1 MSTSNS
7 YEFTPF
13 HSSVNKIPSIRAQT
27 SKLSPAHKLHFLRDQ
42 TPEPISEISQEQ
54 LSGSIS
60 VRATVETPLITG
72 NQQRAKTLTTKSGNT
87 REISTIGPCI
97 VDDRTFISPT
107 MFKGMLSNAFEA
119 LTNSR
124 YRIFD
129 EHNVPLT
136 YRIDP
141 ATSASLMPVRINHS
155 DSGEVFIDLLD
166 GSHSHR
172 NSVPEANRDIPIALP
187 ASLYDGTT
195 SGITLREHP
204 QASRHSRPTPGST
217 GSPRDRFIAASS
229 PKPGDP
235 FPEILF
241 DAALVSNGLYAYWII
256 TALYKSQ
263 HQKEPDYTF
272 DIDFNELKLNLIDR
286 EWKLKGYLYT
296 TTNPLDR
303 KASKSTFKDKKS
315 ERVFFS
321 FRGTP
326 KRIKLSQDKA
336 TELFSRYENT
346 VHSYRI
352 MYEKREELASRTGQD
367 KPTPNRFITDQSWSI
382 ADHGSLA
389 YAILSDDQS
398 EIVDL
403 VPIPIGRASYADTP
417 TALAETNMLTPPA
430 SATDASAAD
439 RLFGFTTSLPSGE
452 DNSNHHQAHYSLKGR
467 LSFSSIDTSNCRRYK
482 GTPIAL
488 EPLLEPKPSSA
499 RRFLT
504 TYKGENIQPSNKQ
517 RTEGTTK
524 LPIRRQDYFLDGKQS
539 LGRATYPTHRA
550 PLDLPYEERTIRP
563 VSQDSEAFS
572 IVESYILPGSQ
583 ITMTIHFEMLT
594 PLELSILLWLLKP
607 ENLVPHSERGKGLVG
622 YLHLGMGKPLGY
634 GTLRVEATELRLRTG
649 QQLATGYTQLD
660 GCLGTETISS
670 IDHYQVPDGFDK
682 FPWVQAF
689 QRTSFG
695 YTDGIPVRYMTRK
708 ENQQN
713 NATNF
718 DDGYPKEGRALEA
731 TQLFPSEHHPS
742 SGEPISV
749 PKPV

>member
-13 HSSVNKIPSIRAQT
+13 HSSVNRIPSIRAHT
-27 SKLSPAHKLHFLRDQ
+27 SKLSPSHELHFLRDQ
-42 TPEPISEISQEQ
+42 TPEPISEINQEQ

-72 NQQRAKTLTTKSGNT
+72 SQQRPKTQTTKSGNT
-87 REISTIGPCI
+87 REITTIRPYI
-97 VDDRTFISPT
+97 VDDKTFIPPT

-129 EHNVPLT
+129 EHNAPLT

-172 NSVPEANRDIPIALP
+172 NSISDTNREIPVVLA

-195 SGITLREHP
+195 SGITLMEHHP
-204 QASRHSRPTPGST
+204 QSSRHSRPLPGST

-229 PKPGDP
+229 PKSGDP
-235 FPEILF
+235 FPEIFF
-241 DAALVSNGLYAYWII
+241 DAALVSNGLYAYWIV

-286 EWKLKGYLYT
+286 ECSLKGYLYT

-315 ERVFFS
+315 ERIFFS
-321 FRGTP
+321 FRETP
-326 KRIKLSQDKA
+326 QRIKLSQDKA
-336 TELFSRYENT
+336 KELFSRYENT
-346 VHSYRI
+346 VQSYRN
-352 MYEKREELASRTGQD
+352 MYKKQEKLASRKRQD
-367 KPTPNRFITDQSWSI
+367 KPIPNRFITDQSWSI

-398 EIVDL
+398 EIIDL
-403 VPIPIGRASYADTP
+403 VPIPIGRASYVDTP
-417 TALAETNMLTPPA
+417 TALAKTNMLTPPA
-430 SATDASAAD
+430 SDTDASTAD
-439 RLFGFTTSLPSGE
+439 RLFGFTTTLPSGE
-452 DNSNHHQAHYSLKGR
+452 HNSNHHQPHYSLKGR
-467 LSFSSIDTSNCRRYK
+467 LSFNSIDTSSCRRYK
-482 GTPIAL
+482 GTPIEL

-504 TYKGENIQPSNKQ
+504 TYRGENIQPSSKN
-517 RTEGTTK
+517 RAEDTTV

-550 PLDLPYEERTIRP
+550 PLDLPYKDRRIRP
-563 VSQDSEAFS
+563 VSPESEAFS

-583 ITMTIHFEMLT
+583 MTMTIHFEMLT
-594 PLELSILLWLLKP
+594 SLELSILLWLLKP

-622 YLHLGMGKPLGY
+622 YLRLGMGKPLGY
-634 GTLRVEATELRLRTG
+634 GTLRVEATELRLQTG
-649 QQLATGYTQLD
+649 QQLATRYTQLD
-660 GCLGTETISS
+660 GCLGTETIRS
-670 IDHYQVPDGFDK
+670 IDHYQVPDHFEELR
-682 FPWVQAF
+682 WVQAF
-689 QRTSFG
+689 QRASFG

-718 DDGYPKEGRALEA
+718 DDGYPKEGRALEV
-731 TQLFPSEHHPS
+731 TQLFPSPS
-742 SGEPISV
+742 SGEPICV
-749 PKPV
+749 PRPV

>member
-13 HSSVNKIPSIRAQT
+13 HSSVNRIPSIRAQT
-27 SKLSPAHKLHFLRDQ
+27 SKLSPSHRLRFLRDQ

-72 NQQRAKTLTTKSGNT
+72 SQQRAKTQSSKSGST
-87 REISTIGPCI
+87 RQITTIRPYM
-97 VDDRTFISPT
+97 VNNKTFISPT
-107 MFKGMLSNAFEA
+107 MFKGMISNAFEA

-129 EHNVPLT
+129 KHNAPLT

-141 ATSASLMPVRINHS
+141 TTSVSLMPVRVTHS
-155 DSGEVFIDLLD
+155 DTGEAFIDLLD

-172 NSVPEANRDIPIALP
+172 NSVFEANREVPIALA

-195 SGITLREHP
+195 SGITLEEHP
-204 QASRHSRPTPGST
+204 QASRHSRPMPGAT

-235 FPEILF
+235 FPEIIF

-272 DIDFNELKLNLIDR
+272 NIDFNELKLNLIDR

-303 KASKSTFKDKKS
+303 KASKTTFKDKKS
-315 ERVFFS
+315 ERIFFS
-321 FRGTP
+321 FRETP
-326 KRIKLSQDKA
+326 QRIKLSQDKA
-336 TELFSRYENT
+336 KELFSRYENT
-346 VHSYRI
+346 VQSYRN
-352 MYEKREELASRTGQD
+352 MYENREELASRKGQD
-367 KPTPNRFITDQSWSI
+367 KPIPNRFITDQSWSI

-398 EIVDL
+398 EIIDL

-417 TALAETNMLTPPA
+417 TALAKTNMLTPPA
-430 SATDASAAD
+430 SDTDASAAD
-439 RLFGFTTSLPSGE
+439 RLFGFTTTLPSGG
-452 DNSNHHQAHYSLKGR
+452 DNSNCNQPHYSLKGR
-467 LSFSSIDTSNCRRYK
+467 LSFSSIDTSSCRRYK

-504 TYKGENIQPSNKQ
+504 TYKGENIQPSNID
-517 RTEGTTK
+517 RAEGTTE
-524 LPIRRQDYFLDGKQS
+524 LPIRRQDYFLAGKQS

-550 PLDLPYEERTIRP
+550 PLDFPYQERTIRP

-583 ITMTIHFEMLT
+583 MTMTIHFEMLT

-634 GTLRVEATELRLRTG
+634 GTLKVEATELRLQNG

-670 IDHYQVPDGFDK
+670 IDHYQVPDRFDT

-689 QRTSFG
+689 QRASFG
-695 YTDGIPVRYMTRK
+695 YTDGIPVRYMTRN
-708 ENQQN
+708 ENRQN

-718 DDGYPKEGRALEA
+718 DDGYPKDGRALEA
-731 TQLFPSEHHPS
+731 TQLFPSERNPS
-742 SGEPISV
+742 SGEPICV

>member
-13 HSSVNKIPSIRAQT
+13 HSSVNRIPSIRAHT
-27 SKLSPAHKLHFLRDQ
+27 SKLSPSHELRFLRDQ
-42 TPEPISEISQEQ
+42 TPEPISEINQEQ

-72 NQQRAKTLTTKSGNT
+72 SQERAKTQTPKSGNT
-87 REISTIGPCI
+87 REITTIRPYI
-97 VDDRTFISPT
+97 VDDETFISPT

-129 EHNVPLT
+129 EHNAPLT

-141 ATSASLMPVRINHS
+141 ATSVSLMPVRINHS

-172 NSVPEANRDIPIALP
+172 NSVSDANREIPVALA

-195 SGITLREHP
+195 SGITLREHHP
-204 QASRHSRPTPGST
+204 QASRHSRPLPGST

-229 PKPGDP
+229 PKSEDP
-235 FPEILF
+235 FPEIFF
-241 DAALVSNGLYAYWII
+241 DAALVSNGLYAYWIV
-256 TALYKSQ
+256 TGLYKSQ
-263 HQKEPDYTF
+263 QQKEPDYTF
-272 DIDFNELKLNLIDR
+272 DIDFNKLKLKLID
-286 EWKLKGYLYT
+286 EKWALKGYLYT

-303 KASKSTFKDKKS
+303 KASKSTFRDKKS
-315 ERVFFS
+315 ERIFFS
-321 FRGTP
+321 FRETP
-326 KRIKLSQDKA
+326 QRIKLSQDKA
-336 TELFSRYENT
+336 KELFSRYENT
-346 VHSYRI
+346 VQSYRS
-352 MYEKREELASRTGQD
+352 MYKKREEQASRKGQE
-367 KPTPNRFITDQSWSI
+367 KPIPNRFITDQSWSI
-382 ADHGSLA
+382 ADDGSLA

-398 EIVDL
+398 EIIDL
-403 VPIPIGRASYADTP
+403 VPIPIGRASYADAP
-417 TALAETNMLTPPA
+417 AALANTNMLTPPA
-430 SATDASAAD
+430 SDTDASTAD
-439 RLFGFTTSLPSGE
+439 RLFGFTTTLPSGE
-452 DNSNHHQAHYSLKGR
+452 DNSNRHQPHYSLKGR
-467 LSFSSIDTSNCRRYK
+467 LSFSDIDTSSCRRYK
-482 GTPIAL
+482 GTPIDL

-504 TYKGENIQPSNKQ
+504 TYIGENIQPSNIE
-517 RTEGTTK
+517 RAEGTTK

-550 PLDLPYEERTIRP
+550 PLDLPYEERRIRP
-563 VSQDSEAFS
+563 LSPDSEAFS

-583 ITMTIHFEMLT
+583 MTMTIHFEMLT

-607 ENLVPHSERGKGLVG
+607 ESLVPHSERGKDLVG
-622 YLHLGMGKPLGY
+622 YLRLGMGKPLGY
-634 GTLRVEATELRLRTG
+634 GTLKVEATELRLQTG
-649 QQLATGYTQLD
+649 QQLATHYTQLD

-670 IDHYQVPDGFDK
+670 IDHYQVPDRFEE
-682 FPWVQAF
+682 FRWVKAF

-718 DDGYPKEGRALEA
+718 DNGYPKEGRALEA
-731 TQLFPSEHHPS
+731 TQLFPSSS
-742 SGEPISV
+742 SGEPICV
-749 PKPV
+749 PEPI